1 MAELLLNDVEVPG
14 RGDQETGKA
23 AEGLA
28 VLERFTHQPKQGRG
42 QLGERVRCQQEL
54 FPMQAADQALDV
66 PGLQG
71 GAEHLAGGVRQLVG
85 LIDDGGAGIRQDGR
99 PVRPLVDGVRQEKV
113 VVADLKR
120 KSAIGAVLQKCTVP
134 AALPAAVTG
143 LRDADTVPVVIAEV
157 RGSIHIQ
164 LLPEG
169 EQGSA
174 SFPVFLAE
182 IQLAQPP
189 FQAVVADIVRFALAD
204 HSAQR
209 LIEQAILHK
218 YTGQEGQIFS
228 LYGILQGN
236 AGSGNKDRAELLSAD
251 GAVIEVYRPRRQV
264 GVGFP
269 NACPGVAVNSKIK

>member
-85 LIDDGGAGIRQDGR
+85 LVDDDGAGVQQDRR
-99 PVRPLVDGVRQEKV
+99 PARAPVDGVCQKEV
-113 VVADLKR
+113 VIADLEGIT
-120 KSAIGAVLQKCTVP
+120 AVIAVLQKGKISTAFLT
-134 AALPAAVTG
+134 AAAG
-143 LRDADTVPVVIAEV
+143 LGNTDAVPVVIAEM
-157 RGSIHIQ
+157 GSAVHVQ

-169 EQGSA
+169 EQGPA
-174 SFPVFLAE
+174 CLPVFLAE
-182 IQLAQPP
+182 IQLSQPP
-189 FQAVVADIVRFALAD
+189 LQPDVTGVVGFALAD